1 MAIEG
6 PLRELGIHDVFQM
19 LDLSRKTGALR
30 VTSAQRDNEGTVLF
44 DRGKVISASIRSSP
58 TPLGTMLLRAG
69 RITEP
74 DLTRARAQQETG
86 GDRRRLGEILL
97 ALGAISARELERQVR
112 LQIEA
117 VVFELMSWRDGF
129 FSFEDRDVG
138 SVQLE
143 ASVQVST
150 ESLLMEGA
158 RRIDEW
164 SRIADKVPNLG
175 VVPVLATVD
184 DQGHAPQLD
193 LLPNEWEVLAIIDG
207 VNDLRGIAATLGR
220 SEFDVAK
227 VVYGLVTTGV
237 IDLRAVATP
246 AAATTAV
253 TNGDPRAYLEAAR
266 ASLVAGRAEEAL
278 SAARSAIG
286 AAPTN
291 AEARLTAARALRRL
305 RRVAEAS
312 DELRRAAELDPG
324 HPDIQLELGY
334 AAVCQGDLRTAV
346 ERWEQFLRAAPGNIA
361 ADEVREALTSAA
373 RLSEFLEMYAGV

>member
-44 DRGKVISASIRSSP
+44 DRGKVISASIHSSP
-58 TPLGTMLLRAG
+58 TPLGTMLMRAG
-69 RITEP
+69 RITES
-74 DLTRARAQQETG
+74 DLERARAIQES
-86 GDRRRLGEILL
+86 GDRRRLGEILM
-97 ALGAISARELERQVR
+97 ALGAISARELDRQVR

-129 FSFEDRDVG
+129 FSFEERDVG
-138 SVQLE
+138 SAPVE

-164 SRIADKVPNLG
+164 SRIADKVPNLA
-175 VVPVLATVD
+175 VIPILATVD
-184 DQGHAPQLD
+184 DMGHAPQLD

-237 IDLRAVATP
+237 IELKPMATP
-246 AAATTAV
+246 AV
-253 TNGDPRAYLEAAR
+253 GSVIIKNGDPRAYLEAAR
-266 ASLVAGRAEEAL
+266 TALVEGRAEEAL

-286 AAPTN
+286 AAPKN

-346 ERWEQFLRAAPGNIA
+346 ERWEQFLRAAPGSIA
-361 ADEVREALTSAA
+361 AGEVRDALASAA
-373 RLSEFLEMYAGV
+373 RLSEFLEAYAGV